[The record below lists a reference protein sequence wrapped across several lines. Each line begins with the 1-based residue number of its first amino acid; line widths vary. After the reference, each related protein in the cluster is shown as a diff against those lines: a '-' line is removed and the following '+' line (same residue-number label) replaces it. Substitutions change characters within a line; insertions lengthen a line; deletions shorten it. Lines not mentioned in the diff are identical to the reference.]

1 MTIGL
6 VTLSDVGALVAD
18 RVRRAFPHSN
28 MYVHENVEGNW
39 DAERFGSIIELT
51 GRIFDKH
58 EGLVF
63 VAPCGVVVRAL
74 APNLRSK
81 LQDPAVVVVDVGA
94 RWAISLL
101 SGHEG
106 GANELAVAVG
116 NILAAEPVISTT
128 TEALKRVIVG
138 VGCRRGAKSENIL
151 AAIEA
156 ALKEADSDFSQVR
169 LLSSASIKA
178 NEGGLLSAARELGI
192 PLRFITADE
201 IRESARE
208 FDHSAFVEEKVN
220 LPAVAEPCALLA
232 GRRTRLG
239 PPKRS
244 YDGVTIAL
252 ARES

>member
-81 LQDPAVVVVDVGA
+81 LQDP
-94 RWAISLL
+94 
-101 SGHEG
+101 G
-106 GANELAVAVG
+106 GG
-116 NILAAEPVISTT
+116 S
-128 TEALKRVIVG
+128 
-138 VGCRRGAKSENIL
+138 CRCR
-151 AAIEA
+151 
-156 ALKEADSDFSQVR
+156 
-169 LLSSASIKA
+169 
-178 NEGGLLSAARELGI
+178 
-192 PLRFITADE
+192 
-201 IRESARE
+201 
-208 FDHSAFVEEKVN
+208 
-220 LPAVAEPCALLA
+220 C
-232 GRRTRLG
+232 
-239 PPKRS
+239 
-244 YDGVTIAL
+244 
-252 ARES
+252 